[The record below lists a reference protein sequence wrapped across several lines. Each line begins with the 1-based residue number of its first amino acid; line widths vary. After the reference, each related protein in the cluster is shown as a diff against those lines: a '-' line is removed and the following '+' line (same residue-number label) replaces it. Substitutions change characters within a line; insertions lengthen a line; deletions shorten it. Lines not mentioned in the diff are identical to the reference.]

1 MKRETM
7 NDKDWDT
14 KFEQLFLEE
23 LIDIPEDFF
32 DEELYYSNTNE
43 LSDIFT
49 DLEEKN
55 LYLIHMS

>member
-1 MKRETM
+1 MT
-7 NDKDWDT
+7 DKDWDL
-14 KFEQLFLEE
+14 KFEQLFAEE
-23 LIDIPEDFF
+23 LIDLPEDFF